1 MRCLNCSGFS
11 FAQMYAKVSSEGR
24 AESTTRLNLWLFLYI
39 VPSWV
44 KASKALMKL
53 IFYVILSSFSLFFTI
68 LEVPFWFK
76 LWKLNGMTNH
86 LNLKVYV
93 IMLLLDLWG
102 IILNNDPFDGATTL
116 APSKLPHMIFRVGF
130 AGSYVTTTTVP
141 NIRGHNSVQTGPFSE
156 TITVD
161 VHRVKML

>member
-11 FAQMYAKVSSEGR
+11 FAQMYAKVSSKGR
-24 AESTTRLNLWLFLYI
+24 AESTTRLKLWLFLYI

-44 KASKALMKL
+44 KAKL

-68 LEVPFWFK
+68 FELQFWFK
-76 LWKLNGMTNH
+76 LWKLNFMTNH

-102 IILNNDPFDGATTL
+102 IFLNSDPFDGATTL
-116 APSKLPHMIFRVGF
+116 ASSKLPHMIFSVGF

-141 NIRGHNSVQTGPFSE
+141 NIRGHNSVQTSPFSE